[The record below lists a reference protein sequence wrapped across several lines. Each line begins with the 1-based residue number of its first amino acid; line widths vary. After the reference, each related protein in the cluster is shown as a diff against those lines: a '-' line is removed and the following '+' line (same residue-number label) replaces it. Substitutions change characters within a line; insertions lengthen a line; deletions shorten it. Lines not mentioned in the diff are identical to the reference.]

1 MTIKQK
7 IFIFLDILILVV
19 LFLISSTDYIWQE
32 RKVDVF
38 NISVIVDIPQD
49 SINLN
54 LQEGTK
60 KAAQAYHADM
70 HFLNLHDYEAQQMD
84 MQTLVQR
91 ELDAGCE
98 GIVLQCGSSRVT
110 EEILEN
116 IPVGVPVVLWDTEAE
131 SPRVKAHV
139 SFDREAIARLLV
151 EKVSEARDKGQSVT
165 LVSHK
170 DCGDQVKST
179 HDLLEELFPQAGIM
193 VRRVELAD
201 YAEAKALVGGLAAQ
215 GGNMVVS
222 CDTQALEAMA
232 QVCENNG
239 CELPLFGMGW
249 SGMIREQLEKENIAG
264 VAVIDAYGAGYF
276 GVQKLTMIMTG
287 EDQNEEE
294 RIFQTIWVTGEN
306 MYDRSREAILFPF
319 A

>member
-1 MTIKQK
+1 M
-7 IFIFLDILILVV
+7 
-19 LFLISSTDYIWQE
+19 S
-32 RKVDVF
+32 

-49 SINLN
+49 SINMN
-54 LQEGTK
+54 LREGAK

-70 HFLNLHDYEAQQMD
+70 HFLNLRDYEAQQMD

-110 EEILEN
+110 EEILEQ

-131 SPRVKAHV
+131 SPRVKSSV

-151 EKVSEARDKGQSVT
+151 EKVSETRDKGQSVT

-170 DCGDQVKST
+170 DSSDQVQRM

-193 VRRVELAD
+193 VRCVELAD
-201 YAEAKALVGGLAAQ
+201 YAEAKALVSGLAAQ

>member
-7 IFIFLDILILVV
+7 IFLFVDILILVV
-19 LFLISSTDYIWQE
+19 LFLISSTDYIWKE
-32 RKVDVF
+32 RKVDVS

-49 SINLN
+49 SINMN
-54 LQEGTK
+54 LREGAK

-70 HFLNLHDYEAQQMD
+70 HFLNLRDYEAQQMD

-91 ELDAGCE
+91 ELDIGCE
-98 GIVLQCGSSRVT
+98 GILLQCGSSRVT
-110 EEILEN
+110 EELLEQ

-131 SPRVKAHV
+131 SPRVKSSV
-139 SFDREAIARLLV
+139 SFDREAVARLLV

-170 DCGDQVKST
+170 DSSDQVQRM

-201 YAEAKALVGGLAAQ
+201 YAEAKALVSGLAAQ

-276 GVQKLTMIMTG
+276 GVQKLTVIMTG

>member
-19 LFLISSTDYIWQE
+19 LFLISSTDYIWKE

-264 VAVIDAYGAGYF
+264 VAVIDVYGAGYF

>member
-32 RKVDVF
+32 RKVDVS

-84 MQTLVQR
+84 IQTLVQR

>member
-19 LFLISSTDYIWQE
+19 LFLISSTDYIWKE

-116 IPVGVPVVLWDTEAE
+116 IPVGVPVVLWHTEAE

>member
-32 RKVDVF
+32 RKVDVS

-139 SFDREAIARLLV
+139 SFDREAIAKLLV

>member
-1 MTIKQK
+1 MTVKQK
-7 IFIFLDILILVV
+7 IFLFVDILILVV
-19 LFLISSTDYIWQE
+19 LFLISSTDYIWKE
-32 RKVDVF
+32 RKVDVS

-54 LQEGTK
+54 LREGAK

-70 HFLNLHDYEAQQMD
+70 HFLNLHDYEAQQVD

-98 GIVLQCGSSRVT
+98 GIVLQCGSGRVT

-131 SPRVKAHV
+131 SPRVKANV

-151 EKVSEARDKGQSVT
+151 EKVAEARDKGQSVT

-170 DCGDQVKST
+170 DCSDQMQNM
-179 HDLLEELFPQAGIM
+179 HDLLEEMFPQAGIM

-201 YAEAKALVGGLAAQ
+201 YAEANALVNGLAAQ
-215 GGNMVVS
+215 GGNM
-222 CDTQALEAMA
+222 A
-232 QVCENNG
+232 VCENEG
-239 CELPLFGMGW
+239 CTLPLYGMGW
-249 SGMIREQLEKENIAG
+249 SGMIREQLEKENITG

-276 GVQKLTMIMTG
+276 SVQKLTMILTG

-294 RIFQTIWVTGEN
+294 RKFQAVWVTGEN

>member
-7 IFIFLDILILVV
+7 VFIFLDILILVV

-32 RKVDVF
+32 RKVDVS

-54 LQEGTK
+54 LREGTK

-70 HFLNLHDYEAQQMD
+70 HFLNLHDYEPQQVD

-98 GIVLQCGSSRVT
+98 GIVLQCGNGRVT

-131 SPRVKAHV
+131 SPRVKANV
-139 SFDREAIARLLV
+139 SFDRETIAKLLV
-151 EKVSEARDKGQSVT
+151 EKVAEARDKGQTVT

-170 DCGDQVKST
+170 DCSDQVQKI

-201 YAEAKALVGGLAAQ
+201 YAEAKALVSGLAAQ

-222 CDTQALEAMA
+222 CDARALEAMA
-232 QVCENNG
+232 QICENNG
-239 CELPLFGMGW
+239 CVLPLFGMGW
-249 SGMIREQLEKENIAG
+249 SGTIREQLEKGNIAG

-276 GVQKLTMIMTG
+276 GVQKLTMILTG
-287 EDQNEEE
+287 EDQNDEE
-294 RIFQTIWVTGEN
+294 RIFQAVWVTGEN

>member
-7 IFIFLDILILVV
+7 IFLFVDILILVV
-19 LFLISSTDYIWQE
+19 LFLISSTDYVWKE
-32 RKVDVF
+32 RKVDVS
-38 NISVIVDIPQD
+38 NISVIVDIPLD
-49 SINLN
+49 STNINLR
-54 LQEGTK
+54 EGAK

-70 HFLNLHDYEAQQMD
+70 HFLNLRDYEAQQVD

-98 GIVLQCGSSRVT
+98 GIVLQCGSRRVT

-116 IPVGVPVVLWDTEAE
+116 IPVGIPVVLWDTEAE

-170 DCGDQVKST
+170 DCGDQVQNM

-201 YAEAKALVGGLAAQ
+201 YAETQALVSGLTVQ

-222 CDTQALEAMA
+222 CDGQALEAMA
-232 QVCENNG
+232 QVCENNDYK
-239 CELPLFGMGW
+239 LPLYGMGW
-249 SGMIREQLEKENIAG
+249 SGMIREQLEKGNIAG
-264 VAVIDAYGAGYF
+264 VAVTDAYGAGYHS
-276 GVQKLTMIMTG
+276 VQKLTMILTG
-287 EDQNEEE
+287 TDQDGTE
-294 RIFQTIWVTGEN
+294 RNFQTVWVTGEN

>member
-19 LFLISSTDYIWQE
+19 LFLISSTDYIWKE

-151 EKVSEARDKGQSVT
+151 EKVSEARDKGQSVI

-222 CDTQALEAMA
+222 CDTRALEAMA

>member
-7 IFIFLDILILVV
+7 IFLFVDILILVV
-19 LFLISSTDYIWQE
+19 LFLISSTDYIWKE
-32 RKVDVF
+32 RKVDVS

-49 SINLN
+49 SINMN
-54 LQEGTK
+54 LREGAK

-70 HFLNLHDYEAQQMD
+70 HFLNLRDYEAQQMD

-91 ELDAGCE
+91 ELDIGCE
-98 GIVLQCGSSRVT
+98 GILLQCGSSRVT
-110 EEILEN
+110 EEILEQ

-131 SPRVKAHV
+131 SPRVKSSV
-139 SFDREAIARLLV
+139 SFDREAVARLLV

-170 DCGDQVKST
+170 DSSDQVQRM

-193 VRRVELAD
+193 VRCVELAD
-201 YAEAKALVGGLAAQ
+201 YAEAKALVSGLAAQ

-276 GVQKLTMIMTG
+276 GVQKLTVIMTG

>member
-7 IFIFLDILILVV
+7 IFLFVDILILVV
-19 LFLISSTDYIWQE
+19 LFLISSTDYIWKE
-32 RKVDVF
+32 RKVDVS

-49 SINLN
+49 SINMN
-54 LQEGTK
+54 LR
-60 KAAQAYHADM
+60 
-70 HFLNLHDYEAQQMD
+70 DYEAQQMD

-91 ELDAGCE
+91 ELDIGCE
-98 GIVLQCGSSRVT
+98 GILLQCGSSRVT
-110 EEILEN
+110 EEILEQ

-131 SPRVKAHV
+131 SPRVKSSV

-170 DCGDQVKST
+170 DSSDQVQRM

-193 VRRVELAD
+193 VRCVELAD
-201 YAEAKALVGGLAAQ
+201 YAEAKALVSGLAAQ

>member
-32 RKVDVF
+32 RKVDVS

-54 LQEGTK
+54 LQKGTK

>member
-7 IFIFLDILILVV
+7 IFLFVDILILVV
-19 LFLISSTDYIWQE
+19 LFLISSTDYIWKE
-32 RKVDVF
+32 RKVDVS
-38 NISVIVDIPQD
+38 NISIIVDIPQD
-49 SINLN
+49 SINMN
-54 LQEGTK
+54 LREGAK

-70 HFLNLHDYEAQQMD
+70 HFLNLRDYEAQQMD

-91 ELDAGCE
+91 ELDIGCE
-98 GIVLQCGSSRVT
+98 GILLQCGSSRVT
-110 EEILEN
+110 EEILEQ

-131 SPRVKAHV
+131 SPRVKSSV
-139 SFDREAIARLLV
+139 SFDREAVARLLV

-170 DCGDQVKST
+170 DSSDQVQRM

-201 YAEAKALVGGLAAQ
+201 YAEAKALVSGLAAQ

-276 GVQKLTMIMTG
+276 GVQKLTVIMTG

>member
-32 RKVDVF
+32 RKVDVS

-249 SGMIREQLEKENIAG
+249 SGIIREQLEKENIAG

>member
-7 IFIFLDILILVV
+7 IFLFVDILILVV
-19 LFLISSTDYIWQE
+19 LFLISSTDYIWKE
-32 RKVDVF
+32 RKVDVS

-49 SINLN
+49 SINMN
-54 LQEGTK
+54 LREGAK

-70 HFLNLHDYEAQQMD
+70 HFLNLRDYEAQQMD

-110 EEILEN
+110 EELLEQ

-131 SPRVKAHV
+131 SPRVKSSV
-139 SFDREAIARLLV
+139 SFDREAVARLLV

-170 DCGDQVKST
+170 DSSDQVQRM

-201 YAEAKALVGGLAAQ
+201 YAEAKALVSGLAAQ

-222 CDTQALEAMA
+222 CDTQAPVSYTHLDVYKR
-232 QVCENNG
+232 QF
-239 CELPLFGMGW
+239 L
-249 SGMIREQLEKENIAG
+249 
-264 VAVIDAYGAGYF
+264 
-276 GVQKLTMIMTG
+276 
-287 EDQNEEE
+287 
-294 RIFQTIWVTGEN
+294 
-306 MYDRSREAILFPF
+306 
-319 A
+319 

>member
-1 MTIKQK
+1 M
-7 IFIFLDILILVV
+7 
-19 LFLISSTDYIWQE
+19 
-32 RKVDVF
+32 
-38 NISVIVDIPQD
+38 
-49 SINLN
+49 NLR
-54 LQEGTK
+54 EGAK

-70 HFLNLHDYEAQQMD
+70 HFLNLRDYEAQQMD

-110 EEILEN
+110 EEILEQ

-131 SPRVKAHV
+131 SPRVKSSV

-170 DCGDQVKST
+170 DSCDQVQRM

-193 VRRVELAD
+193 VRCVELAD
-201 YAEAKALVGGLAAQ
+201 YAEAKALVSGLAAQ

>member
-32 RKVDVF
+32 RKVDVS

-131 SPRVKAHV
+131 SPRVKSSV

-276 GVQKLTMIMTG
+276 GVQKLTLIMTG

>member
-32 RKVDVF
+32 RKVDVS

-179 HDLLEELFPQAGIM
+179 HDLLEELFPQAGVM

>member
-7 IFIFLDILILVV
+7 IFLFVDILILVV
-19 LFLISSTDYIWQE
+19 LFLISSTDYIWKE
-32 RKVDVF
+32 RKVDVS

-49 SINLN
+49 SINMN
-54 LQEGTK
+54 LREGAK

-70 HFLNLHDYEAQQMD
+70 HFLNLRDYEAQQMD

-91 ELDAGCE
+91 ELDIGCE
-98 GIVLQCGSSRVT
+98 GILLQCGSSRVT
-110 EEILEN
+110 EELLEQ

-131 SPRVKAHV
+131 SPRVKSSV
-139 SFDREAIARLLV
+139 SFDREAVARLLV

-170 DCGDQVKST
+170 DSSDQVQRM

-193 VRRVELAD
+193 VRCVELAD
-201 YAEAKALVGGLAAQ
+201 YAEAKALVSGLAAQ

>member
-32 RKVDVF
+32 RKVDVS

-49 SINLN
+49 SINMN

-131 SPRVKAHV
+131 SPRVKSSV

>member
-1 MTIKQK
+1 MTWKQK
-7 IFIFLDILILVV
+7 VFLFLDILMLVV
-19 LFLISSTDYIWQE
+19 LFLISSTDYIWKE
-32 RKVDVF
+32 RKVEVS

-49 SINLN
+49 STNINFR
-54 LQEGTK
+54 EGAK

-70 HFLNLHDYEAQQMD
+70 HFLNLWDYEAQQVD

-91 ELDAGCE
+91 ELDAGSE
-98 GIVLQCGSSRVT
+98 GIVLQCGNGRVT
-110 EEILEN
+110 EEILEH
-116 IPVGVPVVLWDTEAE
+116 IPIGVPVVLWDTEAE
-131 SPRVKAHV
+131 SPRVKTHV
-139 SFDREAIARLLV
+139 MFERDAIARLLV

-170 DCGDQVKST
+170 DCGDQVQDT

-201 YAEAKALVGGLAAQ
+201 YTEAKALVSGLTVQ

-222 CDTQALEAMA
+222 CDGQALEAMA
-232 QVCENNG
+232 KVCEDNG
-239 CELPLFGMGW
+239 YTLPLYGMGW
-249 SGMIREQLEKENIAG
+249 SGMIREQLEKGNISG
-264 VAVIDAYGAGYF
+264 VAVTDAYGAGYYS
-276 GVQKLTMIMTG
+276 VQKLTKTLTG
-287 EDQNEEE
+287 GEQNEEE
-294 RIFQTIWVTGEN
+294 RRFQTVWVTGEN

>member
-7 IFIFLDILILVV
+7 IFLFVDILILVV
-19 LFLISSTDYIWQE
+19 LFLISSTDYIWKE
-32 RKVDVF
+32 READVS

-49 SINLN
+49 SINFN
-54 LQEGTK
+54 LREGAK

-70 HFLNLHDYEAQQMD
+70 HYLNLREYEAQQMD

-91 ELDAGCE
+91 ELDIGCE
-98 GIVLQCGSSRVT
+98 GILLQCGSSRVT
-110 EEILEN
+110 EEILEQ

-131 SPRVKAHV
+131 SPRVKSSV

-170 DCGDQVKST
+170 DSSDQVQRM

-201 YAEAKALVGGLAAQ
+201 YAEAKALVSGLAAQ

>member
-1 MTIKQK
+1 M
-7 IFIFLDILILVV
+7 
-19 LFLISSTDYIWQE
+19 
-32 RKVDVF
+32 
-38 NISVIVDIPQD
+38 
-49 SINLN
+49 
-54 LQEGTK
+54 
-60 KAAQAYHADM
+60 
-70 HFLNLHDYEAQQMD
+70 
-84 MQTLVQR
+84 
-91 ELDAGCE
+91 
-98 GIVLQCGSSRVT
+98 
-110 EEILEN
+110 EEILEQ

-131 SPRVKAHV
+131 SPRVKSSV

-170 DCGDQVKST
+170 DSSDQVQRM

-201 YAEAKALVGGLAAQ
+201 YAEAKALVSGLAAQ

>member
-7 IFIFLDILILVV
+7 IFLFVDILILVV
-19 LFLISSTDYIWQE
+19 LFLISSTDYIWKE
-32 RKVDVF
+32 RKVDVS

-49 SINLN
+49 SINMN
-54 LQEGTK
+54 LREGAK

-70 HFLNLHDYEAQQMD
+70 HFLNLRDYEAQQMD

-91 ELDAGCE
+91 ELDIGCE
-98 GIVLQCGSSRVT
+98 GILLQCGSSRVT
-110 EEILEN
+110 EEILEQ

-131 SPRVKAHV
+131 SPRVKSSV
-139 SFDREAIARLLV
+139 SFDREAVARLLV

-170 DCGDQVKST
+170 DSCDQVQRM

-193 VRRVELAD
+193 VRCVELAD
-201 YAEAKALVGGLAAQ
+201 YAEAKALVSGLAAQ

>member
-1 MTIKQK
+1 MTVKQK
-7 IFIFLDILILVV
+7 IFLFVDILILVV
-19 LFLISSTDYIWQE
+19 LFLISSTDYIWKE
-32 RKVDVF
+32 RKVDVS

-54 LQEGTK
+54 LREGAK

-70 HFLNLHDYEAQQMD
+70 HFLNLHDYEAQQVD

-98 GIVLQCGSSRVT
+98 GIVLQCGSGRVT

-131 SPRVKAHV
+131 SPRVKANV

-151 EKVSEARDKGQSVT
+151 EKVAEARDKGQSVT

-170 DCGDQVKST
+170 DRSDQMQNM
-179 HDLLEELFPQAGIM
+179 HDLLEEMSPQAGIM

-201 YAEAKALVGGLAAQ
+201 YAEANALVNGLAAQ

-222 CDTQALEAMA
+222 CDPQALEAMA
-232 QVCENNG
+232 AVCENEG
-239 CELPLFGMGW
+239 CTLPLYGMGW
-249 SGMIREQLEKENIAG
+249 SGMIREQLEKENITG

-276 GVQKLTMIMTG
+276 SVQKLTMILTG

-294 RIFQTIWVTGEN
+294 RKFQAVWVTGEN

>member
-7 IFIFLDILILVV
+7 IFLFVDILILVV
-19 LFLISSTDYIWQE
+19 LFLISSTDYIWKE
-32 RKVDVF
+32 RKVDVS

-49 SINLN
+49 SINMN
-54 LQEGTK
+54 LREGAK

-70 HFLNLHDYEAQQMD
+70 HFLNLRDYEAQQMD

-91 ELDAGCE
+91 ELDIGCE
-98 GIVLQCGSSRVT
+98 GILLQCGSSRVT
-110 EEILEN
+110 EEILEQ

-131 SPRVKAHV
+131 SPRVKSSV
-139 SFDREAIARLLV
+139 SFDREAVARLLV

-170 DCGDQVKST
+170 DSSDQVQRM

-276 GVQKLTMIMTG
+276 GVQKLTVIMTG